1 MFLHKS
7 MHHQHEDLRLLFR
20 CHNILF
26 AEHLYSHLDDGKK
39 GYEVG
44 VVEDG
49 KNGLAAALE
58 NVPHLLILD
67 LMLPLISGEEVCK
80 ALREH
85 DDEKIQKIPIIMLTA
100 KSSEA
105 DAIVGR
111 IIGANYYMTKPF
123 SMEDLVAKIEKM
135 TAEKTPDERA
145 G

>member
-1 MFLHKS
+1 MGVLKTRKS
-7 MHHQHEDLRLLFR
+7 ILLVEDDPDISRSVAFRLR
-20 CHNILF
+20 
-26 AEHLYSHLDDGKK
+26 KQ
-39 GYEVG
+39 GYEVR

-135 TAEKTPDERA
+135 TAEKTPDER
-145 G
+145 